1 MLFLVSR
8 HSVVAPFPAFDEK
21 TAMLQQGQKVSCIDD
36 KFPLGIEE
44 MYVALP
50 KEGETYTIRDI
61 TPGQGFDLQPEI
73 AVTLVELHNPMG
85 KGGLE
90 RSFNAERFAPLEET
104 EDVQVVEE
112 EVHEPATV

>member
-1 MLFLVSR
+1 
-8 HSVVAPFPAFDEK
+8 
-21 TAMLQQGQKVSCIDD
+21 MLQQGQKVSCIDG

-61 TPGQGFDLQPEI
+61 APGQGFDLQPEV
-73 AVTLVELHNPMG
+73 AVTLVELHNPIG
-85 KGGLE
+85 AGGLE

-104 EDVQVVEE
+104 EDTQFVEQE
-112 EVHEPATV
+112 IHEPVTV

>member
-1 MLFLVSR
+1 
-8 HSVVAPFPAFDEK
+8 
-21 TAMLQQGQKVSCIDD
+21 MLQQGQKVSCIDG

-50 KEGETYTIRDI
+50 NEGDTYTIRDI

-73 AVTLVELHNPMG
+73 AVTLIELHNPKG

-90 RSFNAERFAPLEET
+90 RSFNAERFAPLEEV

-112 EVHEPATV
+112 EIHEPVTV

>member
-1 MLFLVSR
+1 
-8 HSVVAPFPAFDEK
+8 
-21 TAMLQQGQKVSCIDD
+21 MLQQGQKVACIDGN
-36 KFPLGIEE
+36 FPLGIEE

-73 AVTLVELHNPMG
+73 AVTLVELHNPKG

-90 RSFNAERFAPLEET
+90 RSFNAERFAPLEEE
-104 EDVQVVEE
+104 EDFQVVEE
-112 EVHEPATV
+112 EIHEPVTV